1 MLRIGIS
8 AATAS
13 NGAAPVRNHCR
24 CDLFAATTLTLGVL
38 IPTADS
44 ESSRS
49 IRASVGAVSL
59 AVNAIKNSSY
69 ALLHGKRLEVVVNE
83 VSCDSTDSMAAI
95 NVMIEEN
102 NVAAIIGPV
111 CSVACES
118 TGYLTAAL
126 KTVQIS
132 YSCNSPLMS
141 DKLKYPTVSLFLVT
155 QGSV

>member
-1 MLRIGIS
+1 
-8 AATAS
+8 
-13 NGAAPVRNHCR
+13 
-24 CDLFAATTLTLGVL
+24 
-38 IPTADS
+38 
-44 ESSRS
+44 
-49 IRASVGAVSL
+49 
-59 AVNAIKNSSY
+59 
-69 ALLHGKRLEVVVNE
+69 
-83 VSCDSTDSMAAI
+83 MAAI